1 MSLMS
6 VMGEKPLGNFHRKDD
21 PQDYGDSHLYGH
33 KAASYSQKKVSG
45 SEIIGEPENTGAG
58 NQRKDSAD
66 YEYLG
71 RAPRWNRAET

>member
-33 KAASYSQKKVSG
+33 KAASNRQEKVSG
-45 SEIIGEPENTGAG
+45 LMPVRSLVL
-58 NQRKDSAD
+58 R
-66 YEYLG
+66 
-71 RAPRWNRAET
+71 